1 MKIKLAILATCLM
14 GAGAWMVLDSGLN
27 EIPVAQQQEDL
38 PGWFKDQHGTGV
50 EDVEE
55 VSGLTGNYP
64 KYLTTEDAVK
74 DLAENPRPELDQE
87 DAHDAKAE
95 AWAKVDMEQLR
106 SEIPDNMFWT
116 MAMPTTD
123 EAVLE
128 QRKQIRDDLAL
139 QETKMTARYA
149 DESEIREYYSYQQRL
164 SEDYVQAV
172 TLILNKYGS
181 VLPEEDYSG
190 QTLARNMHLAKLQ
203 EMPLLMTRALEQRQ
217 EFIEERDQWLADKS
231 AYQAKQEALA
241 AEANR
246 ALGKI

>member
-1 MKIKLAILATCLM
+1 
-14 GAGAWMVLDSGLN
+14 
-27 EIPVAQQQEDL
+27 
-38 PGWFKDQHGTGV
+38 
-50 EDVEE
+50 
-55 VSGLTGNYP
+55 
-64 KYLTTEDAVK
+64 
-74 DLAENPRPELDQE
+74 
-87 DAHDAKAE
+87 
-95 AWAKVDMEQLR
+95 
-106 SEIPDNMFWT
+106 
-116 MAMPTTD
+116 
-123 EAVLE
+123 
-128 QRKQIRDDLAL
+128 
-139 QETKMTARYA
+139 MTARYA

-172 TLILNKYGS
+172 TLMLNKYGS